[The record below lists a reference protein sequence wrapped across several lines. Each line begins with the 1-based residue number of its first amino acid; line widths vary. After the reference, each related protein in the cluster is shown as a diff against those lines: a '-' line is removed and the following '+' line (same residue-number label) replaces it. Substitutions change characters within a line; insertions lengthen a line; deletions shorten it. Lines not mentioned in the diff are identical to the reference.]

1 MRIAV
6 VKNIL
11 DANSKIARENRT
23 LFESNGLAVINLM
36 SSPGAGKTT
45 LLEQMGNHFQGRL
58 SIGVIEGDIQTT
70 LDAERV
76 AAAGLQAVQIE
87 TDGACHLDANMIQN
101 ALADLDLS
109 SLDLLVVE
117 NVGNLVCP
125 AEFDVGENHK
135 VMMLSVTEGDD
146 KPLKY
151 PLMFKESRVLLISKV
166 DLLVVENV
174 GNLVCPAE
182 FDVGEDHKVMMLS
195 VTEGDDKPYKYP
207 LMFKES
213 SVLLIS
219 KVDLLPHLHCDIEK
233 IKQAARSIN
242 PALEIFEISSYSG
255 QGLDDWHNWV
265 QGQVKG

>member
-11 DANSKIARENRT
+11 DANSKIARENRE
-23 LFESNGLAVINLM
+23 LFAANGLTVINLM

-45 LLEQMGNHFQGRL
+45 LLEQMGNHFQDKL

-101 ALADLDLS
+101 SLENLDLG
-109 SLDLLVVE
+109 SLDLL
-117 NVGNLVCP
+117 
-125 AEFDVGENHK
+125 
-135 VMMLSVTEGDD
+135 
-146 KPLKY
+146 
-151 PLMFKESRVLLISKV
+151 I
-166 DLLVVENV
+166 VENV

-213 SVLLIS
+213 RVLLIS
-219 KVDLLPHLHCDIEK
+219 KVDLLPYLRCDVEK
-233 IKQAARSIN
+233 IKEAARSIN
-242 PALEIFEISSYSG
+242 PDLQIFEISSYTG
-255 QGLDDWHNWV
+255 QGLDDWHNWIRE
-265 QGQVKG
+265 QLKDSGKS

>member
-11 DANSKIARENRT
+11 DANSRIARENRK
-23 LFESNGLAVINLM
+23 LFASNGLAVINLM

-45 LLEQMGNHFQGRL
+45 LLEQMGNHFQGKL

-101 ALADLDLS
+101 SLENLDLG
-109 SLDLLVVE
+109 SLDLL
-117 NVGNLVCP
+117 
-125 AEFDVGENHK
+125 
-135 VMMLSVTEGDD
+135 
-146 KPLKY
+146 
-151 PLMFKESRVLLISKV
+151 I
-166 DLLVVENV
+166 VENV

-213 SVLLIS
+213 RVLLIS
-219 KVDLLPHLHCDIEK
+219 KVDLLPYLRCDVEK
-233 IKQAARSIN
+233 IKEAARSIN
-242 PALEIFEISSYSG
+242 PDLQIFEISSYTG
-255 QGLDDWHNWV
+255 QGLDDWHNWIRE
-265 QGQVKG
+265 QLKDSGKS

>member
-11 DANSKIARENRT
+11 DANSRIAGENRK
-23 LFESNGLAVINLM
+23 LFAGHGLAVINLM
-36 SSPGAGKTT
+36 SSPGAGKTS
-45 LLEQMGNHFQGRL
+45 LLEQMGNHFQGKL

-101 ALADLDLS
+101 SLENLDLG
-109 SLDLLVVE
+109 SL
-117 NVGNLVCP
+117 
-125 AEFDVGENHK
+125 
-135 VMMLSVTEGDD
+135 
-146 KPLKY
+146 
-151 PLMFKESRVLLISKV
+151 

-213 SVLLIS
+213 RVLLIS
-219 KVDLLPHLHCDIEK
+219 KVDLLPHLRCDVEK
-233 IKQAARSIN
+233 IKEAARSIN
-242 PALEIFEISSYSG
+242 PDLQIFEISSYTG

-265 QGQVKG
+265 QEQVKG

>member
-1 MRIAV
+1 LRIAV

-11 DANSKIARENRT
+11 DANSRIAQENRK
-23 LFESNGLAVINLM
+23 LFDSNGLAVINLM

-45 LLEQMGNHFQGRL
+45 LLEQMGNHFQGKL

-109 SLDLLVVE
+109 DLDLLVVE

-125 AEFDVGENHK
+125 AEFDVGEGHK

-146 KPLKY
+146 KPFKY
-151 PLMFKESRVLLISKV
+151 PLMFKESRVLLISK
-166 DLLVVENV
+166 
-174 GNLVCPAE
+174 
-182 FDVGEDHKVMMLS
+182 
-195 VTEGDDKPYKYP
+195 
-207 LMFKES
+207 
-213 SVLLIS
+213 I
-219 KVDLLPHLHCDIEK
+219 DLLPHLRCDVEK
-233 IKQAARSIN
+233 IKEAARSIN
-242 PALEIFEISSYSG
+242 PDLIIFEISSYTG
-255 QGLDDWHNWV
+255 QGLDDWHSWV
-265 QGQVKG
+265 QEQVKK

>member
-11 DANSKIARENRT
+11 DANSKIAQENRK
-23 LFESNGLAVINLM
+23 LFDSNGLAVLNLM

-45 LLEQMGNHFQGRL
+45 LLEQMGNHFQGKL

-101 ALADLDLS
+101 ALADLDLNG
-109 SLDLLVVE
+109 LDLLVVE

-125 AEFDVGENHK
+125 AEFDVGEGHK
-135 VMMLSVTEGDD
+135 VMMLSVTEGED

-151 PLMFKESRVLLISKV
+151 PLMFKESRVLLISK
-166 DLLVVENV
+166 
-174 GNLVCPAE
+174 
-182 FDVGEDHKVMMLS
+182 
-195 VTEGDDKPYKYP
+195 
-207 LMFKES
+207 
-213 SVLLIS
+213 I
-219 KVDLLPHLHCDIEK
+219 DLLPHLRCDIEK
-233 IKQAARSIN
+233 IKEAARSIN
-242 PALEIFEISSYSG
+242 PDLIIFEISSYTG
-255 QGLDDWHNWV
+255 QGLDNWHSWV
-265 QGQVKG
+265 QEQVKK